1 MGVKDL
7 IEGGMLTWHCEETLN
22 ALEEDGEAQ
31 GEKENSVDQS
41 TWRERRGGKR
51 SAFGW
56 LERRGKPAERLT
68 EDFCSLPTVRVFGG
82 RGSSSESDSV
92 EGDDEGDDIAEEG
105 EEEEEGGER
114 VEWREGE
121 GRSA

>member
-7 IEGGMLTWHCEETLN
+7 IEGGMLTWHCEESLN

-41 TWRERRGGKR
+41 TWRKKRRGKR

-56 LERRGKPAERLT
+56 LG
-68 EDFCSLPTVRVFGG
+68 
-82 RGSSSESDSV
+82 
-92 EGDDEGDDIAEEG
+92 
-105 EEEEEGGER
+105 GGEGLLR
-114 VEWREGE
+114 DSPRISARCQPYEYLAVEEAVASRI
-121 GRSA
+121 A